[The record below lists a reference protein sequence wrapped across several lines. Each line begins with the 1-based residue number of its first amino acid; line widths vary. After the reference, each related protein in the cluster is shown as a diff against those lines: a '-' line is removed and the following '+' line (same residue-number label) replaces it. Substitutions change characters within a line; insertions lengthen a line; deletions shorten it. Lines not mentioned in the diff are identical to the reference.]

1 MTITEAIRK
10 YGLEFLRGR
19 VVTNGSQ
26 RLIINDKDL
35 DAAIELWNGEPE
47 NAHRQKRFYGSEVRN
62 DPMHCVW
69 IYGCYQVE
77 ESAPTTPCAA
87 G

>member
-10 YGLEFLRGR
+10 HGLVFLRGR
-19 VVTNGSQ
+19 VMINGSQ

-35 DAAIELWNGEPE
+35 DAAIELWADEPE
-47 NAHRQKRFYGSEVRN
+47 NAYRQRRFYGSEVRN

-69 IYGCYQVE
+69 IYGSYQVE
-77 ESAPTTPCAA
+77 ETALATSCEKI
-87 G
+87 

>member
-10 YGLEFLRGR
+10 HGLEFLRGR
-19 VVTNGSQ
+19 VVANGSQ

-35 DAAIELWNGEPE
+35 WEDEPE
-47 NAHRQKRFYGSEVRN
+47 NAYRQRRFYGSEVRN

-69 IYGCYQVE
+69 IYGSYQVE
-77 ESAPTTPCAA
+77 EAASATPCEAA
-87 G
+87 